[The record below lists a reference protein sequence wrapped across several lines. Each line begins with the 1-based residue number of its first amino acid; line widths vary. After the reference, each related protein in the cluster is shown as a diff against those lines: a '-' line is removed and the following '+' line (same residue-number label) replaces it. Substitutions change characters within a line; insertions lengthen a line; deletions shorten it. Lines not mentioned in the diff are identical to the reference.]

1 MGVPFLIAGAVALLA
16 GVTAFVVWQL
26 RGGGDARRQ
35 SLPLAGTMLMAAG
48 ALALVTG
55 WLLAEPGTARA
66 EALKSGGLAAG
77 SVVALY
83 ALWLNDRRRRVDE
96 DRHALESDRAEH
108 DREKAADERFARAI
122 ELLGSSADQV
132 RVGAVAALLAVA
144 RDRPKY
150 YVQPVIDVLCAYL
163 RRPFD
168 HSRYQLQQREWSRQ
182 EAEEAERELQVRL
195 SAQRAI
201 GDLLPAASDA
211 DATRYDLDLTG
222 AVLEYFRLIDR
233 AVGTITLRY
242 ARLYSSNDFSGT
254 VFLGDAWFTD
264 AHSLEGRLPAQLLF
278 KNVEFRRKAWFS
290 GFTAAGRVLFTGA
303 RFVGDAKFSDASF
316 GRVDFSGCHRD
327 GAVIDPPRALDE
339 RG

>member
-1 MGVPFLIAGAVALLA
+1 MDVSFLSAGAVALLA
-16 GVTAFVVWQL
+16 GMAAFVVWRV
-26 RGGGDARRQ
+26 RGGGDGTRQ
-35 SLPLAGTMLMAAG
+35 GLPLAGTMLMAAG

-55 WLLAEPGTARA
+55 WLLAAPGTPRA

-96 DRHALESDRAEH
+96 GRHVVESDRAEH

-122 ELLGSSADQV
+122 ELLGSPADQV
-132 RVGAVAALLAVA
+132 RVGAVAALVAVA

-168 HSRYQLQQREWSRQ
+168 HPRYQLQQREWPRQ
-182 EAEEAERELQVRL
+182 EAEDAERELQVRL
-195 SAQRAI
+195 SAQRALA
-201 GDLLPAASDA
+201 DLLPAASDD
-211 DATRYDLDLTG
+211 DAPRYDLDLTG
-222 AVLEYFRLIDR
+222 AVLEYLRLTGR
-233 AVGTITLRY
+233 TVGTITLRY

-254 VFLGDAWFTD
+254 VFRGDAWFTS
-264 AHSLEGRLPAQLLF
+264 AHSLDGRLPAQLLLT
-278 KNVEFRRKAWFS
+278 NVEFRRKAWFS

-303 RFVGDAKFSDASF
+303 RFAGDAKFSDASF
-316 GRVDFSGCHRD
+316 GSADFSGCHRD
-327 GAVIDPPRALDE
+327 GAVIDPPQALDE
-339 RG
+339 WG